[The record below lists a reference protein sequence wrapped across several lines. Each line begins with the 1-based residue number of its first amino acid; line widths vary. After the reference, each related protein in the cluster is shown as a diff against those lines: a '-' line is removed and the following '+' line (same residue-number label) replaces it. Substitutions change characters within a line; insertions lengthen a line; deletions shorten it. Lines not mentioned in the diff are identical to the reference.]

1 MSKKW
6 WKAAGIRAWKTF
18 FQSFVATI
26 GTSAILEQVDWKLV
40 LSASA
45 LAAVLSLATSL
56 AGLPEL
62 ED

>member
-1 MSKKW
+1 MSMRW
-6 WKAAGIRAWKTF
+6 WKAAGIRSLKTF

-26 GTSAILEQVDWKLV
+26 GCSALLEEVDWKIV

-45 LAAVLSLATSL
+45 LAAILSLATSF